1 LTLSKVVALVLIVSA
16 GIVSFF
22 IRPVQAAN
30 NFDLRDVYNGGNLPS
45 PGWPSFDQLAMAMN
59 QGLWS
64 FEGWNNLNIV
74 AGDLQDPSTN
84 LPIAIWTSVL
94 SVVGMYLAALLGYY
108 LVVDVDIVKQ
118 STIVAVE
125 FGKLAFRL
133 DDTYNSRWGA
143 CMMAMFVCASTFA
156 AALSSMVT
164 SSEIIVLSANR
175 GFLPSVFAVSKNGS
189 AINAYLMQGFL
200 AAGLLLPLVVSPS
213 GADSLMT
220 FYSFPTWLFYASCVL
235 VLIALR
241 FREPELAR
249 PYKVLPTTPALFLL
263 ACGLLVSFT
272 TYGNPGPVF
281 ASIAL
286 TLVGIPVFWYR
297 ARQHPRLMHH

>member
-1 LTLSKVVALVLIVSA
+1 MPHCFPWLTKHITAFELRNWKYNTVFLVAEAVLALVLAFTASSPDRRPTYLPVHFGIFATIRSA
-16 GIVSFF
+16 TTLF
-22 IRPVQAAN
+22 
-30 NFDLRDVYNGGNLPS
+30 NFPQYIDA
-45 PGWPSFDQLAMAMN
+45 F
-59 QGLWS
+59 
-64 FEGWNNLNIV
+64 
-74 AGDLQDPSTN
+74 
-84 LPIAIWTSVL
+84 
-94 SVVGMYLAALLGYY
+94 
-108 LVVDVDIVKQ
+108 DIVKQ